1 MIAATAT
8 TEPSEVETS
17 SAAAE
22 SARAE
27 AASWSEKRAAMERS
41 AAELAAKIV
50 TVTGEIATSRL
61 ASIRSGTGAPT
72 ALLDKR
78 RKLQDQAEEEA
89 ARIVVARAEETRTSA
104 IYQAAARAADVAQLL
119 ANATANASKAAA
131 LEAEIDRTFGELCA
145 LLQERS
151 DLDDGLAAT
160 MKVIALQDA
169 AASATGDA
177 LIGGGPGGRFDWR
190 RIPSANNPHGRYSL
204 PGGA

>member
-1 MIAATAT
+1 
-8 TEPSEVETS
+8 
-17 SAAAE
+17 
-22 SARAE
+22 
-27 AASWSEKRAAMERS
+27 
-41 AAELAAKIV
+41 
-50 TVTGEIATSRL
+50 
-61 ASIRSGTGAPT
+61 
-72 ALLDKR
+72 LLDKR

-177 LIGGGPGGRFDWR
+177 LIGGVPGGRFDWR

>member
-1 MIAATAT
+1 MIAMAT
-8 TEPSEVETS
+8 TTEVETS

-27 AASWSEKRAAMERS
+27 AASWSEKRVAMERS
-41 AAELAAKIV
+41 AAELAARIA
-50 TVTGEIATSRL
+50 TVTGEIAEGRL
-61 ASIRSGTGAPT
+61 AAIRDGTGAPT

-104 IYQAAARAADVAQLL
+104 IYQTAARVADVAQLM

-177 LIGGGPGGRFDWR
+177 LIGGVPGGRFDWR